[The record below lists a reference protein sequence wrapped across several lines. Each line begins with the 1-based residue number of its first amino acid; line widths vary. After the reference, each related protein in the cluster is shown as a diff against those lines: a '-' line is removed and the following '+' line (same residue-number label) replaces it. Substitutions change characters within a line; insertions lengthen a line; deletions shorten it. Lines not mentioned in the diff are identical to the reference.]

1 MRFGVL
7 GPLAVWAADGTPA
20 AVPEAKVRLLL
31 AVLLADRGQV
41 VSASRLA
48 DALWGSRPPRDPVA
62 ALRVKVSQLRTAL
75 GSRDV
80 VRHQPPGYLLDVPAD
95 AVDAGRFLA
104 LVAPAAPN
112 APVAP
117 VAPGDAGDAGP
128 RERAAALAEAL
139 GLWRGPAYSGFE
151 DLDFA
156 VPVAARLEEA
166 RLSALEEQA
175 ETLLALGEPVEIA
188 DLVAEHPLR
197 ERLRAV
203 QMTALYRSG
212 RQSEALAA
220 YAALRERL
228 AEELGVDPSPAL
240 AGLHTRILRQDPA
253 LAAPARAA
261 TNLPAPLTGLIGRDA
276 AVAELGGLLR
286 GNRLVT
292 LTGPGGVGK
301 TRLALAVA
309 GQAAGHH
316 PDGVWLVEL
325 APLRPSPASPQ
336 VAEAVGEVL
345 GLRDHGSDAM
355 ADRLVAALSGKRALL
370 VLDNCE
376 HVVEEVARLARRLLQ
391 SVSGLSIL
399 ATSQETLRV
408 TGEVPWSVP
417 PLTPEAAIELF
428 TARTADVARTS
439 HPVPAGS
446 GAAPD
451 DGDAVAEICARLDG
465 IPLALELAAAR
476 ARVLTP
482 RQLAERLDDRFGL
495 LTAGRRDAPARQ
507 RTLRAMIDWSW
518 ELLSEQERLVL
529 RRLAVHR
536 DGCTLEAAEAVC
548 AEPGVDVLDVL
559 ARLVDR
565 SLVVADG
572 GRFRLLESVNA
583 YALERLAEAGE
594 DPTARRRHLDHHTAL
609 AERVEPLLRGPE
621 QRRALETL
629 EAESANLR
637 AALDTAVALGTASD
651 GAQAAHRLVR
661 SLVWYWVLRGRF
673 GEARRS
679 LEAALSLSDDA
690 ETLLWLQGVLLD
702 LGDPIRIDRERL
714 AEVASS
720 RRARLAVF
728 LGRAMS
734 GFDDPHAS
742 IDLVEYGLREAGDD
756 RWTVAMALNVRAG
769 LALLRGDLEAL
780 REDGERSLT
789 LFRTIG
795 DRWGQGYAAEQVS
808 TLAEISGDYARAT
821 ELRRA
826 GLLVAEDLGLWG
838 AVADALSRMG
848 RLALLTGDYAA
859 ADEYHERSRRL
870 AVEQA
875 NRVTEQ
881 FAETGLALAARR
893 QGRLDEAE
901 RLLRRCLAW
910 AIEVAGTAGT
920 ALLQAQLGFVAEQRA
935 WDAPAGSRDAAP
947 ALEWHQRGLADSLHL
962 GDPRAIALALEGVAG
977 ARTLQ
982 GRHRDAALLL
992 GQAGSLRAATG
1003 APLPPGERC
1012 DVDRV
1017 RLHLQTAMGDTALA
1031 ATVAEGA
1038 GMTLEEALPL
1048 TR

>member
-7 GPLAVWAADGTPA
+7 GPLAVWASDGAPSP
-20 AVPEAKVRLLL
+20 VPEAKVRLLL

-41 VSASRLA
+41 VSSSRLV
-48 DALWGSRPPRDPVA
+48 DALWEDRPPRDPVA

-95 AVDAGRFLA
+95 AVDADRFLA
-104 LVAPAAPN
+104 LVAP
-112 APVAP
+112 
-117 VAPGDAGDAGP
+117 GDAGP
-128 RERAAALAEAL
+128 RERAGALAEAL

-156 VPVAARLEEA
+156 LPVVSRLEEA

-203 QMTALYRSG
+203 QMTALYRAG

-220 YAALRERL
+220 YTALRERL
-228 AEELGVDPSPAL
+228 SEELGVDPSPAL
-240 AGLHTRILRQDPA
+240 ADLHTRILRQDPA

-261 TNLPAPLTGLIGRDA
+261 TNLPASLTELIGRDA

-309 GQAAGHH
+309 GQAAGCH

-355 ADRLVAALSGKRALL
+355 ADRLVAALSGKRTLL

-376 HVVEEVARLARRLLQ
+376 HVIEDVVRLARRLLQ

-408 TGEVPWSVP
+408 TGEVPWPVP

-428 TARTADVARTS
+428 TTRAADISRTPSPTS
-439 HPVPAGS
+439 PGTGAGL
-446 GAAPD
+446 D
-451 DGDAVAEICARLDG
+451 DAAVAEICARLDG

-495 LTAGRRDAPARQ
+495 LTSGRRDAPARQ
-507 RTLRAMIDWSW
+507 RTLRAVIDWSW
-518 ELLSEQERLVL
+518 ELLGEQERLVL
-529 RRLAVHR
+529 RRVAVHR
-536 DGCTLEAAEAVC
+536 DGCTLEAAEVVC

-565 SLVVADG
+565 SLVVPSG

-594 DPTARRRHLDHHTAL
+594 DLMARRRHLCHHVAL
-609 AERVEPLLRGPE
+609 AERAEPLLRGPE
-621 QRRALETL
+621 QRRALDTL

-637 AALDTAVALGTASD
+637 AALDTAVALGESSG
-651 GAQAAHRLVR
+651 GARLAHRLVR
-661 SLVWYWVLRGRF
+661 SLAWYWVLRGRL

-679 LEAALSLSDDA
+679 LEAALTLSDDA
-690 ETLLWLQGVLLD
+690 ETLLWLQSVRLD
-702 LGDPIRIDRERL
+702 LGVPVDVDRDRL
-714 AEVASS
+714 AEVDPS
-720 RRARLAVF
+720 RRPRLAAV
-728 LGRAMS
+728 LGRAVF
-734 GFDDPHAS
+734 GFEDS
-742 IDLVEYGLREAGDD
+742 SVSVELIEDSLREAGDD
-756 RWTVAMALNVRAG
+756 RWAVAMALSVRAG
-769 LALLRGDLEAL
+769 HAVLRGDLAAL
-780 REDGERSLT
+780 RENGERSLE
-789 LFRTIG
+789 LFRAVG
-795 DRWGQGYAAEQVS
+795 DRWGQGHAAARLS
-808 TLAEISGDYARAT
+808 TLPEIGGDYARAA
-821 ELRRA
+821 ELRRTD
-826 GLLVAEDLGLWG
+826 LLVAEDLGLWG
-838 AVADALSRMG
+838 AVADALARLG
-848 RLALLTGDYAA
+848 RIALLTGDYAA

-870 AVEQA
+870 AVEQS

-881 FAETGLALAARR
+881 FAETGLALSARR

-901 RLLRRCLAW
+901 RLLRRCLDW
-910 AIEVAGTAGT
+910 AIGMAGDPGI

-935 WDAPAGSRDAAP
+935 WAAGSRDGSS
-947 ALEWHQRGLADSLHL
+947 ALAWHQRALAVSLNI
-962 GDPRAIALALEGVAG
+962 GDPRAVALALEGVAG

-992 GQAGSLRAATG
+992 GQAGALRAAAG
-1003 APLPPGERC
+1003 APLPPGEQW
-1012 DVDRV
+1012 DVHRI
-1017 RLHLQTAMGDTALA
+1017 REHLQAAMSGTDLA
-1031 ATVAEGA
+1031 AALAEGA
-1038 GMTLEEALPL
+1038 GMTPDEALSL